1 MKNVKMND
9 RFCLQEDPYEDLG
22 FLFWQIMKAWQRSK
36 HRLLEKFGLT
46 PSQMEIMSA
55 VYHLTATKNEVT
67 QIEIAQLTN
76 IDPMTTSS
84 VLKKLEKKQLINRR
98 YSSIDTR
105 ARLVNLTEDGTV
117 LILKAISEVR
127 ESTDR
132 VFDHVDKD
140 ILKKEFKVLLSV
152 LTQINN

>member
-1 MKNVKMND
+1 MND
-9 RFCLQEDPYEDLG
+9 RFCLLDDPYEDLG

-55 VYHLTATKNEVT
+55 VYHLTTTKSDVT

-84 VLKKLEKKQLINRR
+84 VLKKLEKKQLVNRK
-98 YSSIDTR
+98 YSPTDTR
-105 ARLVNLTEDGTV
+105 ARLVNLTEEGAV
-117 LILKAISEVR
+117 LILEAISEVK
-127 ESTDR
+127 ESTDL

-140 ILKKEFKVLLSV
+140 ILKKEFKVLLNV
-152 LTQINN
+152 LTQ